1 MPFLM
6 EITRKKTSL
15 STVIFYYRQNIRK
28 AQEDRDIIFL
38 GSFAVIILLMGL
50 LYKENHA
57 VSITFFAILSIK
69 VKIC

>member
-28 AQEDRDIIFL
+28 AQEDRGAVLL
-38 GSFAVIILLMGL
+38 GSFAVIILLMGI
-50 LYKENHA
+50 LYKKNRI
-57 VSITFFAILSIK
+57 VSITFL
-69 VKIC
+69 

>member
-28 AQEDRDIIFL
+28 AQEDRGTVIL
-38 GSFAVIILLMGL
+38 GSFAVIILLMEI
-50 LYKENHA
+50 LYKKNRS
-57 VSITFFAILSIK
+57 VSITFFVIISIK
-69 VKIC
+69 VRIC

>member
-28 AQEDRDIIFL
+28 AQEDRGTVLL
-38 GSFAVIILLMGL
+38 GSFAVIILLMGI
-50 LYKENHA
+50 LYKKKSHCVNN
-57 VSITFFAILSIK
+57 FFCNSFDK
-69 VKIC
+69 S

>member
-28 AQEDRDIIFL
+28 VQEDRGTVLL
-38 GSFAVIILLMGL
+38 GSFAVIILLMGI
-50 LYKENHA
+50 LYKKNRI
-57 VSITFFAILSIK
+57 VSITFFVILSIK
-69 VKIC
+69 VRIC

>member
-28 AQEDRDIIFL
+28 AQEDRGAVLL
-38 GSFAVIILLMGL
+38 GSFAVIILLMGI
-50 LYKENHA
+50 LYKKNRI
-57 VSITFFAILSIK
+57 VSITFFCNSFDK
-69 VKIC
+69 S

>member
-28 AQEDRDIIFL
+28 AQEDRDTVLL
-38 GSFAVIILLMGL
+38 GSFAVIILLM
-50 LYKENHA
+50 
-57 VSITFFAILSIK
+57 
-69 VKIC
+69 

>member
-28 AQEDRDIIFL
+28 AQEDRGTVLL
-38 GSFAVIILLMGL
+38 GSFAVIILLMGI
-50 LYKENHA
+50 LYKKKRI
-57 VSITFFAILSIK
+57 VSITFFVILSIK
-69 VKIC
+69 VRIC

>member
-28 AQEDRDIIFL
+28 AQEDRGTVIL
-38 GSFAVIILLMGL
+38 CSFAVIILLMEI
-50 LYKENHA
+50 LYKKNRS
-57 VSITFFAILSIK
+57 VSITFFVIISIK
-69 VKIC
+69 VRIC

>member
-28 AQEDRDIIFL
+28 AQEDRGTVLL
-38 GSFAVIILLMGL
+38 GSFAVIILLMEL
-50 LYKENHA
+50 LYKKNRI
-57 VSITFFAILSIK
+57 VSITFSVILSIK
-69 VKIC
+69 VRIC

>member
-28 AQEDRDIIFL
+28 AQEDRGTVLL
-38 GSFAVIILLMGL
+38 GSFAVIILLMGI
-50 LYKENHA
+50 LYKKNRIA
-57 VSITFFAILSIK
+57 SITFFVILSIK
-69 VKIC
+69 VRIC

>member
-28 AQEDRDIIFL
+28 AQEDRGTVLL
-38 GSFAVIILLMGL
+38 GSFAVSILLMGL
-50 LYKENHA
+50 LYKQNRI
-57 VSITFFAILSIK
+57 VSITFFVIILIK
-69 VKIC
+69 VRIC

>member
-28 AQEDRDIIFL
+28 AQEDRGTVLL
-38 GSFAVIILLMGL
+38 GSFAVIILLMGI
-50 LYKENHA
+50 LYKKNRI
-57 VSITFFAILSIK
+57 VSITFFEILSIK
-69 VKIC
+69 VRIC

>member
-28 AQEDRDIIFL
+28 AQEDRGTVLL
-38 GSFAVIILLMGL
+38 GSFAVIILLMGI
-50 LYKENHA
+50 LYKKNRI
-57 VSITFFAILSIK
+57 VSITFFAIISIK
-69 VKIC
+69 VRIC

>member
-28 AQEDRDIIFL
+28 AQEDRGTVL
-38 GSFAVIILLMGL
+38 VGSFAVIILLMGI
-50 LYKENHA
+50 LYKKNCI
-57 VSITFFAILSIK
+57 VSITFFVILSIK
-69 VKIC
+69 VRIC

>member
-28 AQEDRDIIFL
+28 AQEDRGAVLL
-38 GSFAVIILLMGL
+38 GSFAVIILLMGI
-50 LYKENHA
+50 LYKKNRI
-57 VSITFFAILSIK
+57 VSITFFVILSIK
-69 VKIC
+69 VRIC

>member
-28 AQEDRDIIFL
+28 AQEDRGTVLL
-38 GSFAVIILLMGL
+38 GSFAVIILLMGI
-50 LYKENHA
+50 LYKKNRIM
-57 VSITFFAILSIK
+57 SITFFVILSIK
-69 VKIC
+69 VRIC

>member
-28 AQEDRDIIFL
+28 AQEDRGTVLL
-38 GSFAVIILLMGL
+38 GSFAVIILLMEI
-50 LYKENHA
+50 LYKKNRS
-57 VSITFFAILSIK
+57 VSITFFVIISIK
-69 VKIC
+69 VRIC

>member
-28 AQEDRDIIFL
+28 AQEDRSTVLL
-38 GSFAVIILLMGL
+38 GSFAVIILLMGI
-50 LYKENHA
+50 LYKKNRI
-57 VSITFFAILSIK
+57 VSITFFVILSIK

>member
-28 AQEDRDIIFL
+28 AQEDRGTVLL
-38 GSFAVIILLMGL
+38 GSFAVIILLMGI
-50 LYKENHA
+50 LYKKNRI
-57 VSITFFAILSIK
+57 VSITFFIILSIK
-69 VKIC
+69 VRIC